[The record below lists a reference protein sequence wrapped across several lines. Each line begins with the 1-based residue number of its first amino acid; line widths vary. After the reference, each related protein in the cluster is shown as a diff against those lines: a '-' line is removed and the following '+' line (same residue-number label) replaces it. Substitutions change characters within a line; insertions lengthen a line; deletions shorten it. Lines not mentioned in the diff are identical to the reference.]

1 MSLRDRTI
9 SSFKWSFIDSLSKY
23 FLSFVIGIILARL
36 LTPTDYGLVGMS
48 AIFIA
53 VSRVFIDGGF
63 SDALIRKMEPTTDDY
78 TSVFYFN
85 IVLAVIFYLS
95 LYFSSP
101 WISDFFNEPLLVK
114 IIRIAGLGLIISST
128 ASIQVVILRKRLDFK
143 RQAIIGFV
151 STMVSGIVSITM
163 AFYNYGVWSLIYNG
177 IIALMVS
184 SILLWLFSSWRPKLN
199 FKLSVIKEEFGFG
212 SKIMA
217 GSFINVIYNNM
228 YYVLVGKI
236 FSPAALGFFTKAD
249 NFQKLISGN
258 IDIIVRQV
266 TYPVLASIQNESDQ
280 LKAIYRL
287 MIKNTAFI
295 TVVLLLGLA
304 AISDYFIVTLIGEKW
319 LTSAVYLQL
328 LCIVGIFFP
337 LISINTNILNVKG
350 RSDLSLIVKLLMV
363 IFSIPAL
370 IIGYYL
376 GVVFMIWGMLV
387 SVIIL
392 YSVVVLFTQKII
404 QYSVKEQLKDVFPAF
419 KIGITMAL
427 PVYFVG
433 QFLDFPNLAIL
444 LIQMA
449 LGILLFFILGET
461 LENQEYLLIK
471 SLITKQIKKNN
482 D

>member
-1 MSLRDRTI
+1 
-9 SSFKWSFIDSLSKY
+9 
-23 FLSFVIGIILARL
+23 
-36 LTPTDYGLVGMS
+36 MS